1 MPGDL
6 PRDKA
11 GQLALLDAMVFFS
24 IAMLVSSV
32 LVLQTEASS
41 DATVGISDGPPT
53 SVGGLL
59 GALMMAS
66 IGQPIKIDLGPG
78 LTVMGQESVAEC
90 LSAELYAL
98 GSGAGPALF
107 VELNEAVL
115 GLLDSLTLPAFRGC
129 LVAVHPEGSSQAPA
143 LAIPGLP
150 RASGLSY
157 AASCQ
162 LPCED
167 GSLYT
172 VTLVLQPA
180 ASSELV

>member
-24 IAMLVSSV
+24 IAMLVSSI
-32 LVLQTEASS
+32 LVLQTEACS
-41 DATVGISDGPPT
+41 DAAVGISDGSPT
-53 SVGGLL
+53 SVGGMLA
-59 GALMMAS
+59 ALMTAS
-66 IGQPIKIDLGPG
+66 IGQPVKIDLGPG
-78 LTVMGQESVAEC
+78 LTVLGQESVAEC

-98 GSGAGPALF
+98 GSGSGPALF
-107 VELNEAVL
+107 AELNEAVL
-115 GLLDSLTLPAFRGC
+115 GLLDSLTLAAFRGW
-129 LVAVHPEGSSQAPA
+129 LVAVHPEGSWEAPT

-150 RASGLSY
+150 LASSLSY

-167 GSLYT
+167 GALYT